1 MLCSRE
7 RRTPAR
13 PPRGSLRGNLANTQ
27 EVLGCCAE
35 HAIAPDIQL
44 IEIED
49 ANDAYR
55 KVIDGDVRFRFVIDM
70 RSPNKDA

>member
-1 MLCSRE
+1 M
-7 RRTPAR
+7 
-13 PPRGSLRGNLANTQ
+13 
-27 EVLGCCAE
+27 LGCCAE

-55 KVIDGDVRFRFVIDM
+55 KVIDDDVRFRFVIDM